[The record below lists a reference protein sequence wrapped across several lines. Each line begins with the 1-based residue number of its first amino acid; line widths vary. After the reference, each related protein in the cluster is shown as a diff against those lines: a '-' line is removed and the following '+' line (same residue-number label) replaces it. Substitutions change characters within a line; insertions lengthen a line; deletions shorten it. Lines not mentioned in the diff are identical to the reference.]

1 MMTYQETVEYILNIP
16 LFAKK
21 IGTENLTALMKR
33 LGNPQDV
40 PKVIHVAGTN
50 GKGSVCKA
58 LATLLEQ
65 SGKKVGLFT
74 SPHLLSPNERIRV
87 NGELISDSDF
97 VRSFEKVRSRFE
109 EHPSFFEVLFAMAA
123 VYFEEKKVDYAI
135 YETGMGGR
143 LDATNIVRPVVTV
156 ITSIGLDH
164 MQYLGDTIEAIA
176 GEKAGIIKPGIPVL
190 YFRRDAVSARI
201 IETRAESLG
210 SPVIAVEKSQYIIN
224 VLEDKTI
231 DFSFH
236 NRYYS
241 YDHLKMKKTALY
253 QVENACLAILAFVVV
268 TKQERQVT
276 GYIPAGRKN
285 GGGILPDKLQA
296 VISEGLMSFAWEG
309 RMEEVASGIY
319 VDGAHNP
326 EAIEAYCKTLNA
338 FHKGCK
344 KILVFAVVKDK
355 DYEAMIM
362 KLLYHLKF
370 EQIIVTA
377 VDSDRKAPVE
387 QIAGIFRS
395 YTDTEVKAC
404 RNIEDAMAFAVRY
417 RSMQDNAN
425 IYCVGSLYLVAGV
438 KRWLS

>member
-58 LATLLEQ
+58 LAALLEQ

-253 QVENACLAILAFVVV
+253 QVENACLAILAFVVA

-276 GYIPAGRKN
+276 GYIPAERKN
-285 GGGILPDKLQA
+285 GGEILPDKLQA

-309 RMEEVASGIY
+309 RMEEVAPGIY

-344 KILVFAVVKDK
+344 KILVFAAVKDK

>member
-58 LATLLEQ
+58 LAALLEQ

-253 QVENACLAILAFVVV
+253 QVENACLAILAFVVA

-276 GYIPAGRKN
+276 GYIPAEQKN
-285 GGGILPDKLQA
+285 GGEILPDKLQA

-309 RMEEVASGIY
+309 RMEEVAPGIY

>member
-58 LATLLEQ
+58 LAALLEQ

-253 QVENACLAILAFVVV
+253 QVENACLAILAFVVA

-276 GYIPAGRKN
+276 GYIPAEQKN
-285 GGGILPDKLQA
+285 GGEILPDKLQA

-309 RMEEVASGIY
+309 RMEEVAPGIY

-344 KILVFAVVKDK
+344 KILVFAAVKDK

>member
-344 KILVFAVVKDK
+344 KILVFAAVKDK